1 MLYHNC
7 LYTGGDM
14 KSMNHFLMFFFVG
27 KMEEL
32 SQALA
37 SSFSV
42 SQDLNSIAAPH
53 PRLSQYK
60 SKHSSLEQNERR
72 RRLLELQKS

>member
-1 MLYHNC
+1 MAPLC
-7 LYTGGDM
+7 E
-14 KSMNHFLMFFFVG
+14 

-42 SQDLNSIAAPH
+42 SQELNSTAASYLH
-53 PRLSQYK
+53 LSKHK
-60 SKHSSLEQNERR
+60 SKYSSWEQSEWLHQ
-72 RRLLELQKS
+72 LLEL

>member
-1 MLYHNC
+1 MAPLC
-7 LYTGGDM
+7 E
-14 KSMNHFLMFFFVG
+14 

-42 SQDLNSIAAPH
+42 SQELNSTAAPH
-53 PRLSQYK
+53 PRLCQYK
-60 SKHSSLEQNERR
+60 SKYSSLEQSERR
-72 RRLLELQKS
+72 RQLLELQKS

>member
-1 MLYHNC
+1 
-7 LYTGGDM
+7 
-14 KSMNHFLMFFFVG
+14 MNHFLMFSFVG

-37 SSFSV
+37 GSFSV
-42 SQDLNSIAAPH
+42 SQDLNSTATPH

-60 SKHSSLEQNERR
+60 SKYSSLEQSERR
-72 RRLLELQKS
+72 RQLLELQKL